1 MTLASRNT
9 VLLLGIVFSLIV
21 LGICAYVVSV
31 IAVSGFVPPQSDFVR
46 AEQWLVFRWQA
57 PAVNVWWVLCGTC
70 VNVVTASV
78 GGYLLRRYFLK
89 TSAPE
94 VFFFTIFALSL
105 CFEGVRSIELYF
117 LYLNVPTLYGVIL
130 TRVVYFG
137 YFLGAFCLLGSSLY
151 AAGVQYPKYANPLGI
166 AALISFALAYVV
178 PIDSLAPFP
187 NLLFRI
193 GNQATTQTISL
204 VLGLLTLLSYALAAA
219 NGGAAERLP
228 IVFAVLLV
236 LVGRDMLFYLSGPAG
251 VITGGVLLTV
261 GTIVYGIRNYRL
273 YLWM

>member
-9 VLLLGIVFSLIV
+9 LLLLGIVFSLIV
-21 LGICAYVVSV
+21 VGICAYVIAV
-31 IAVSGFVPPQSDFVR
+31 IAASGFVPLQSDFVR
-46 AEQWLVFRWQA
+46 TEQWLIVHWQS
-57 PAVNVWWVLCGTC
+57 PTVNVFWVLGGTC

-94 VFFFTIFALSL
+94 VFFFTVFTLSL

-137 YFLGAFCLLGSSLY
+137 YFLGGFCLLGSSLY

-166 AALISFALAYVV
+166 AALVSFALAYVV
-178 PIDSLAPFP
+178 PIDSLAPYP

-204 VLGLLTLLSYALAAA
+204 VLGLLTILSYALAVM
-219 NGGAAERLP
+219 NGGTAERLP
-228 IVFAVLLV
+228 ILFAVLMV
-236 LVGRDMLFYLSGPAG
+236 LVGRDLLFYLSGPVG
-251 VITGGVLLTV
+251 VISGGGLLAV
-261 GTIVYGIRNYRL
+261 GTTVYGIRNYRL

>member
-9 VLLLGIVFSLIV
+9 VVLLGIVFSLII
-21 LGICAYVVSV
+21 LGICTYVISV
-31 IAVSGFVPPQSDFVR
+31 IAASGYVPSQTDFVR
-46 AEQWLVFRWQA
+46 AEQWLIVRWHA
-57 PAVNVWWVLCGTC
+57 PEANVWWVVAGTC
-70 VNVVTASV
+70 VSVVTASV
-78 GGYLLRRYFLK
+78 GGYFLRRFFLK

-94 VFFFTIFALSL
+94 VFFFTIFTLSL

-117 LYLNVPTLYGVIL
+117 LYLNVPTLYGVII

-166 AALISFALAYVV
+166 AALISFTLAYVV
-178 PIDSLAPFP
+178 PIDSLSPFP

-204 VLGLLTLLSYALAAA
+204 VLGLLTILSYALAAM
-219 NGGAAERLP
+219 NGGSAERLP
-228 IVFAVLLV
+228 IVFAVLMV
-236 LVGRDMLFYLSGPAG
+236 LVGRDLLFYMSGPVG
-251 VITGGVLLTV
+251 VIVGGILLATGTTAYGV
-261 GTIVYGIRNYRL
+261 RNYRL